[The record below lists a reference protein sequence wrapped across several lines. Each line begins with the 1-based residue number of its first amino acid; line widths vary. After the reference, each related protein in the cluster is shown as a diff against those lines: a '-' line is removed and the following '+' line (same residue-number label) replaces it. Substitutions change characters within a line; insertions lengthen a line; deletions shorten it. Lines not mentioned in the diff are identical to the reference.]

1 MLIDGGWPILDHDDD
16 AQDFISQSLRGRE
29 AAGPLPAA
37 AVLAFLGTK
46 VAERARLERGAEIDM
61 VDMITVSYPVYGLRR
76 GDRRIALVETPV
88 GAAAAVMLAEHL
100 IRRGVVKLIAVGSC
114 GALTDLVEGHFILP
128 VRALR
133 AEGTSYHYLPPG
145 EWAQTDPELRR
156 HCRQAVAN
164 RGLPVTEADTWTTDG
179 FFRETPAMIAHRRSQ
194 GCTVVE
200 MECAALSACCQF
212 RGVGF
217 AQLLFTADSLSGD
230 SYDAR
235 GFGVAVHEVAL
246 GLAIDAAFAC

>member
-88 GAAAAVMLAEHL
+88 GAAAAVMLAASSTL
-100 IRRGVVKLIAVGSC
+100 SVVC
-114 GALTDLVEGHFILP
+114 
-128 VRALR
+128 
-133 AEGTSYHYLPPG
+133 
-145 EWAQTDPELRR
+145 
-156 HCRQAVAN
+156 
-164 RGLPVTEADTWTTDG
+164 VTTASFSVCE
-179 FFRETPAMIAHRRSQ
+179 
-194 GCTVVE
+194 GCTRCTSSSV
-200 MECAALSACCQF
+200 ST
-212 RGVGF
+212 R
-217 AQLLFTADSLSGD
+217 
-230 SYDAR
+230 
-235 GFGVAVHEVAL
+235 
-246 GLAIDAAFAC
+246 